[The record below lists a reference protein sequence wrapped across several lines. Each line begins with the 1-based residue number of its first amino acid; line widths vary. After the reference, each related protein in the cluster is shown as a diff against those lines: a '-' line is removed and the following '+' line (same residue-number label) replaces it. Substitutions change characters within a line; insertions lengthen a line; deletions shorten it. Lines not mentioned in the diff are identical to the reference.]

1 MPTRVE
7 LHQRVVD
14 LSHLPDTPEN
24 KKAYEQAVKDL
35 AECHNGEATESI
47 RSRLCEAPVVNVDG
61 AIKPYHYRSNKVETI
76 EVMEELAK
84 KMANSG
90 TFSPEQ
96 TMLISHVM
104 KYLIRCPEKNGVEDL
119 KKARNYLHRAIE
131 GEWYE

>member
-7 LHQRVVD
+7 LHQRVMEAAS
-14 LSHLPDTPEN
+14 LEHTPEN
-24 KKAYEQAVKDL
+24 EKAYRDAVRDL
-35 AECHNGEATESI
+35 AECTDGESI
-47 RSRLCEAPVVNVDG
+47 RDKVCTVKPVNKDAV
-61 AIKPYHYRSNKVETI
+61 KPDHYRDNKVETI

-131 GEWYE
+131 GVWYE